1 MVALPRGRRTGARG
15 RRDAPAAQTGW
26 SAALDKETGL
36 VWELRTND
44 SPPRSWSEAME
55 HCNRRLL
62 GKRAGW
68 RLPTVQELASLLD
81 ATQQLALPS
90 DHPFLGVGAVPPVFW
105 SASTK
110 AETPGPGTDAWFV
123 TVKILA
129 GFGGID
135 TAAKTDPQQPWCVRG
150 GHGVDPQ

>member
-1 MVALPRGRRTGARG
+1 
-15 RRDAPAAQTGW
+15 
-26 SAALDKETGL
+26 
-36 VWELRTND
+36 
-44 SPPRSWSEAME
+44 ME